1 MSYLLV
7 NDDDGSIRAVLES
20 MAEVADT
27 LEELRNE
34 QPEVPLAVV
43 AFRDT
48 PRSIIGT
55 QTSVTIRELD

>member
-7 NDDDGSIRAVLES
+7 NDDGSILAVLES

-34 QPEVPLAVV
+34 QAEVPLAVV

-48 PRSIIGT
+48 PGSIIGT